1 MITTVFV
8 NTNLL
13 QHRLATVATT
23 IILFY
28 AMVLVHQFGID
39 GISSNELVAGFDA
52 SGCALT
58 LVVVLLIVLVI
69 GFLHKKYLMEQ
80 KAK

>member
-1 MITTVFV
+1 
-8 NTNLL
+8 
-13 QHRLATVATT
+13 
-23 IILFY
+23 
-28 AMVLVHQFGID
+28 MVLVHQFGID